1 MSSTLV
7 FPVVLPVKSVSRRCD
22 HGCGHVLELECQVLQ
37 RCCFGVKVRQLR
49 ECSRPDERSA
59 LSGCRG
65 FRFHPQFCLCCV
77 QVPVVRQVCQ
87 LSCGCLLCF
96 QNRLTLMLRLL
107 LSRQL
112 LLEIRHDLFHGR
124 VNPSSSP
131 VLEFENPQ
139 YQKVTTSAHVYQS
152 AATKVRTTTG

>member
-1 MSSTLV
+1 MRLNNVRFRPTVCGSNLLTSFRQVSEPAPRVMFCTLSNASPSRSVDLRIDFQRNQDLLPRRQPSTLV

-22 HGCGHVLELECQVLQ
+22 HGCGHVLD
-37 RCCFGVKVRQLR
+37 QLR

-87 LSCGCLLCF
+87 LSLQRIPSLSCGCLLCF
-96 QNRLTLMLRLL
+96 QNRLKLM
-107 LSRQL
+107 
-112 LLEIRHDLFHGR
+112 
-124 VNPSSSP
+124 
-131 VLEFENPQ
+131 
-139 YQKVTTSAHVYQS
+139 
-152 AATKVRTTTG
+152 